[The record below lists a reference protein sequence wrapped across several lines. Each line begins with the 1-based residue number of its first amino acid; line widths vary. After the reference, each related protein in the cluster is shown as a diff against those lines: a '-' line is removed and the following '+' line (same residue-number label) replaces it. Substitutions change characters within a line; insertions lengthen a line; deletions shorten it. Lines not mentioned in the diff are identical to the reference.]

1 MDFRVSLS
9 RLLRARFPYIYIS
22 TFEEDRVLNEIVST
36 VSDKE
41 LIKNTR
47 EVFTWRLT
55 EGISTIDGEI
65 KKDTVEPIKALDF
78 VKNYNQDSVFIFL
91 DFHIFFRDSHQ
102 LTNAGVIRKLRDLV
116 AIEDG
121 EKSKN
126 IIFVSPSLILPDEL
140 QKDVTTINFDLPS
153 YKEIEDVLNN
163 ILESN
168 SSVTVDLHD
177 DKEKLIKAAL
187 GLTIHEAENA
197 FALAM
202 VNDGILNSDDIPV
215 VLREKKQLVKK
226 SGILEFVDSNVSID
240 DVGGLDNLKNWLIKR
255 EDSWLDS
262 AKEYNLPSPKGVL
275 ITGVPGCGKSL
286 IAKAISS
293 MWGLPLIRL
302 DLSRIFNG
310 LVGSS
315 EENMRRALA
324 TAETVSPS
332 ILWIDEIEKGFN
344 GLKNSNDGGV
354 SSHIFGIFLTWM
366 QEKEEPVFVI
376 ATANNIDQL
385 PPEFLRKG
393 RFDEIFFVDLP
404 TFNERKKIFEVHLS
418 SRLTSPLV
426 KGDFIINDESLNHL
440 AKLTEG
446 FGGAEIE
453 QIVIMSL
460 FEAFSDKRSIKMT
473 DLENSIKNTVA
484 LSVTQKEQ
492 IIALREWS
500 KLRAVTAT
508 SPEDRENTFNSNNNN
523 NNNNSDDKKS
533 NGDNCFD
540 LSSTG
545 YKEAFKDNAPRGGRT
560 LDF

>member
-55 EGISTIDGEI
+55 EGLSTIDGEI

-153 YKEIEDVLNN
+153 YKEIESVLNN

-168 SSVTVDLHD
+168 SSVTVDLHDD

-344 GLKNSNDGGV
+344 GLKNSSDGGV

-460 FEAFSDKRSIKMT
+460 FEAFSDKRSIKMS

-492 IIALREWS
+492 IIALRKWS

-508 SPEDRENTFNSNNNN
+508 SPEDRENTFNSN

>member
-1 MDFRVSLS
+1 MGFREHLS
-9 RLLRARFPYIYIS
+9 TLLRAKFPYIYIS
-22 TFEEDRVLNEIVST
+22 TFEENRVLNEIIAT
-36 VSDKE
+36 VSDKD
-41 LIKNTR
+41 LIKTTR
-47 EVFTWRLT
+47 EVFTWRIT
-55 EGISTIDGEI
+55 EGISNINGEIQKDTID
-65 KKDTVEPIKALDF
+65 PLKALAF
-78 VKNYNQDSVFIFL
+78 VEKYNQHSVFVFS
-91 DFHIFFRDSHQ
+91 DFHIFFKDSHQ
-102 LTNAGVIRKLRDLV
+102 LTNATIVRKLRDLV
-116 AIEDG
+116 SLEDG

-126 IIFVSPSLILPDEL
+126 IIFIAPSLVLPDEL
-140 QKDVTTINFDLPS
+140 QKDITTVNFDLPS
-153 YKEIEDVLNN
+153 YEEIESVLDN
-163 ILESN
+163 ILEANYGAGVS
-168 SSVTVDLHD
+168 VDLVD
-177 DKEKLIKAAL
+177 DEKEKLIKAAL

-197 FALAM
+197 FALAI
-202 VNDGILNSDDIPV
+202 VNDGVLNGDDISV

-226 SGILEFVDSNVSID
+226 SGILEFIDSKVDID

-255 EDSWLDS
+255 ENSWLDV

-324 TAETVSPS
+324 TAETVAPS
-332 ILWIDEIEKGFN
+332 ILWIDEIEKGFSGLQN
-344 GLKNSNDGGV
+344 GNDSGV

-366 QEKEEPVFVI
+366 QEREEPVFVI
-376 ATANNIDQL
+376 ATSNNIDQL

-404 TFNERKKIFEVHLS
+404 TYNERKKIFEVHLNA
-418 SRLTSPLV
+418 RLTNPIV
-426 KGDFIINDESLNHL
+426 KGDFLINDETLSHL

-453 QIVIMSL
+453 QIVIMAL
-460 FEAFSDKRSIKMT
+460 FEAFSNQRAILME

-484 LSVTQKEQ
+484 LSVTQREQ
-492 IIALREWS
+492 ILVLRKWAE
-500 KLRAVTAT
+500 LRAVTAT
-508 SPEDRENTFNSNNNN
+508 APEDRECDYEEPKV
-523 NNNNSDDKKS
+523 SDD
-533 NGDNCFD
+533 
-540 LSSTG
+540 
-545 YKEAFKDNAPRGGRT
+545 YKETFGEDTPRGGRA